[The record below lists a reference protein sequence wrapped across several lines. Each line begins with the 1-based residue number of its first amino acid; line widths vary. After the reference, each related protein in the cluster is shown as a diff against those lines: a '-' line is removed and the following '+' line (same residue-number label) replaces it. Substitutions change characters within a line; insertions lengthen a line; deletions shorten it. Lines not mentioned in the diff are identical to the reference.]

1 MVVVWAVVVV
11 NGVVVVVVVLS
22 RSHWSALSK
31 NTPLVIEFSLS
42 SDWQEFLDQ

>member
-11 NGVVVVVVVLS
+11 GGVVVDVVVVLS

-31 NTPLVIEFSLS
+31 NTPLVIEFSFS
-42 SDWQEFLDQ
+42 SD